1 MIMQT
6 KKGITIRRH
15 ISLEN
20 KGGHFVLSRSTTLG
34 RTSSRSSLMRQTKGQ
49 VWVETVVYT
58 LIAFALIGLVLAFV
72 KPKIEE
78 IQDKGLVD
86 QSVEVLEEIDS
97 VIGNIGSAGNQR
109 VLSLGISKGT
119 LNIDGG
125 N

>member
-49 VWVETVVYT
+49 IWVETVVYT
-58 LIAFALIGLVLAFV
+58 LIAFTLIGLVLAFI

-78 IQDKGLVD
+78 IQDKGIVE
-86 QSVEVLEEIDS
+86 QSVSVLQDMDS
-97 VIGNIGSAGNQR
+97 IIRS
-109 VLSLGISKGT
+109 
-119 LNIDGG
+119 
-125 N
+125 